1 MATDLTTSPVDRQ
14 NILNNPE
21 ALESIQ
27 EFLGITG
34 MLYDGQYRF
43 TTAQL
48 AEFFNVSDR
57 TIKRYVE
64 NHLQELEHNGYC
76 VLRGVKLKEF
86 KVLFGHLIY
95 RDIDND
101 SQRDTN
107 VPLST
112 EETNKQKLNR
122 LKALAVFNFR
132 AFLNL
137 AMILVDSERAKSIR
151 SAILDVVLD
160 LVNKKLG
167 GSVKYINQRDDE
179 YLLAIVKEPKYRK
192 EFTSALSRYLNMGNV
207 KYKLYTDAIYQAIF
221 KEKASEYKELLQLD
235 EKDNARETMYAEVL
249 KLIASFEIG
258 IADEMKEEFDKL
270 GRLLEPT
277 ELDNLIHRFV
287 TRRHWEPQL
296 EDARMKMAS
305 RDYGFRDVVHK
316 KLENYID
323 SISPDDYKKFLGDQ
337 SKSLKEQIDENIEIF
352 KRLKDR

>member
-1 MATDLTTSPVDRQ
+1 MAADLTTSPVDRQ
-14 NILNNPE
+14 NILNNPD
-21 ALESIQ
+21 ALDSIQ
-27 EFLGITG
+27 EFLGISG

-48 AEFFNVSDR
+48 ADFFDVSDR

-76 VLRGVKLKEF
+76 VLRGAKLKEF
-86 KVLFGHLIY
+86 KELFGHLIY
-95 RDIDND
+95 KDIDQESQRDID
-101 SQRDTN
+101 

-112 EETNKQKLNR
+112 NETDKQKLNR

-207 KYKLYTDAIYQAIF
+207 KYKFYTDAIYQSIF

-258 IADEMKEEFDKL
+258 IADEMKDEYDRL
-270 GRLLEPT
+270 GRQLEPT
-277 ELDNLIHRFV
+277 ELNALIHRFV
-287 TRRHWEPQL
+287 NRRHWEPQL
-296 EDARMKMAS
+296 EDARVKMAS

-316 KLENYID
+316 KLKSYIS
-323 SISPDDYKKFLGDQ
+323 SISPDEYQKFLGDQ
-337 SKSLKEQIDENIEIF
+337 SKSLQEQIDENIEVF

>member
-1 MATDLTTSPVDRQ
+1 MAADLTTSPIDRQ

-21 ALESIQ
+21 ALDSIQ

-48 AEFFNVSDR
+48 AEFFDVSDR

-76 VLRGVKLKEF
+76 VLRGLKLKEF
-86 KVLFGHLIY
+86 KELFGHLIY
-95 RDIDND
+95 SEVELDSDRDI
-101 SQRDTN
+101 N
-107 VPLST
+107 VPIRKELT
-112 EETNKQKLNR
+112 DKQKLSKVNK
-122 LKALAVFNFR
+122 LSLFNFR

-137 AMILVDSERAKSIR
+137 AMILADSERAKSIR

-167 GSVKYINQRDDE
+167 GAVKYINQRDDE

-192 EFTSALSRYLNMGNV
+192 EFTSALSRYLNMGNA

-258 IADEMKEEFDKL
+258 IADEMKEAYDSL
-270 GRLLEPT
+270 GRQLEPT
-277 ELDNLIHRFV
+277 ELNVLIHRFV
-287 TRRHWEPQL
+287 NRRHWEPQL
-296 EDARMKMAS
+296 EDTRVKMAS

-316 KLENYID
+316 KLESYID
-323 SISPDDYKKFLGDQ
+323 SISPDDYQKFLGEQ
-337 SKSLKEQIDENIEIF
+337 SKSLQEQIDENIEVF
-352 KRLKDR
+352 KRLKER

>member
-1 MATDLTTSPVDRQ
+1 MAADLTTSPVDRQ

-21 ALESIQ
+21 ALDSIQ

-34 MLYDGQYRF
+34 MLYDRQYRF

-48 AEFFNVSDR
+48 AEFFDVSDR
-57 TIKRYVE
+57 TVKRYVE

-76 VLRGVKLKEF
+76 VLRGAKLKEF
-86 KVLFGHLIY
+86 KELFGPLIY
-95 RDIDND
+95 KDIDQESQRDID
-101 SQRDTN
+101 

-112 EETNKQKLNR
+112 EQTDKQKLNR

-179 YLLAIVKEPKYRK
+179 FLLAIVKEPKYRK

-235 EKDNARETMYAEVL
+235 EKDNVRETMYAEVL

-258 IADEMKEEFDKL
+258 IADEMKEEYDRL

-277 ELDNLIHRFV
+277 ELDALIHRFV
-287 TRRHWEPQL
+287 NRRHWEPQL
-296 EDARMKMAS
+296 EDVRVKMAS

-316 KLENYID
+316 KLERYID
-323 SISPDDYKKFLGDQ
+323 SISPDDYQKFLGEQ
-337 SKSLKEQIDENIEIF
+337 SKSLQEQIDENIEVF